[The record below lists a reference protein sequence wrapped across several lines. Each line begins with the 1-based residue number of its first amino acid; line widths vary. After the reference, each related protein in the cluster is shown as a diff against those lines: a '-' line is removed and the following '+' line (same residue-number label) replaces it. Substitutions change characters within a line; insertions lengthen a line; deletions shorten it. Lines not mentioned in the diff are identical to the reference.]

1 MHKKLDSLKDK
12 NILLCITG
20 SIAAYKACDVIRCLV
35 KEGANVQVMMSV
47 SAQKFIGI
55 ATISALTKHE
65 VLTNLFPG
73 NPKPGLEHINLA
85 FDLDGIIIVPA
96 TANIL
101 AKVASG
107 VADEIIS
114 TTLSICEQPTL
125 FVPAMNFKM
134 WQNKSII
141 DSVDKLKKN
150 GKKVMDPDT
159 GELASLHRGEGRLP
173 QINNIMNEIRN
184 LFDIKLPLKNKRII
198 VTAGPTQEPIDPV
211 RYLSN
216 RSSGKMGYAF
226 AKEARDMG
234 ANVSLISGPVN
245 LDSIPEVDLVYVETT
260 EQMLEAILHKIDKE
274 QHVDF
279 IIMAAAP
286 SDYSPKSVFN
296 KKIKKNDSQLNISL
310 LKTPDIIKA
319 INKKTKAKIIA
330 FALETHNGEQE
341 ALKKMKDKDVDFIIL
356 NYANE
361 EGAGFE
367 SSTNRVTIYSK
378 DGKKID
384 LEKDRK
390 DRIARKILKHLI

>member
-1 MHKKLDSLKDK
+1 MYKKIDSLKNK
-12 NILLCITG
+12 NILICITG
-20 SIAAYKACDVIRCLV
+20 SIAAYKSCDVIRCLV
-35 KEGANVQVMMSV
+35 KEGANVQVMMSE
-47 SAQKFIGI
+47 SAQRFIGI

-65 VLTNLFPG
+65 VLTGLFPDH
-73 NPKPGLEHINLA
+73 PKPGLEHINLA
-85 FDLDGIIIVPA
+85 FELDGIVILPA

-107 VADEIIS
+107 IADEIIS

-134 WQNKSII
+134 WQNKAII
-141 DSVDKLKKN
+141 DSVKTLKEN
-150 GKKVMDPDT
+150 GKNVMNPDT
-159 GELASLHRGEGRLP
+159 GYLASLHKGEGRLP
-173 QINNIMNEIRN
+173 QLNNIMNEIRN
-184 LFDIKLPLKNKRII
+184 LFDIHLPFKNKRVL

-226 AKEARDMG
+226 AKEVRDMG
-234 ANVSLISGPVN
+234 ANVTLVSGPVN
-245 LDSIPEVDLVYVETT
+245 LEPIPEVELIYVDTT
-260 EQMLEAILHKIDKE
+260 QKMLQAILNKLKNEPLIDY
-274 QHVDF
+274 

-286 SDYSPKSVFN
+286 SDYSLKPTFN
-296 KKIKKNDSQLNISL
+296 EKIKKNSSKLNIKLSA
-310 LKTPDIIKA
+310 TPDIIKT
-319 INKKTKAKIIA
+319 INKKTEAKIIA
-330 FALETHNGEQE
+330 FALETHNGEKE

-367 SSTNRVTIYSK
+367 SNTNRVTIYSK
-378 DGKKID
+378 DGKKVD

-390 DRIARKILKHLI
+390 DRIARKILNHII

>member
-35 KEGANVQVMMSV
+35 KEGANVQVMMSA

-159 GELASLHRGEGRLP
+159 GELASLHKGEGRLP

-184 LFDIKLPLKNKRII
+184 LFDIQLPLKNKKII

-234 ANVSLISGPVN
+234 ATVSLISGPVN
-245 LDSIPEVDLVYVETT
+245 LDSIPEVELVSVKTT
-260 EQMLEAILHKIDKE
+260 QQMLEEILNKIENE
-274 QHVDF
+274 QHIDF

-286 SDYSPKSVFN
+286 SDYSIDNIFN
-296 KKIKKNDSQLNISL
+296 KKIKKNPQLNITLSE
-310 LKTPDIIKA
+310 TPDIIKT
-319 INKKTKAKIIA
+319 INKKTESKIIA
-330 FALETHNGEQE
+330 FALETHDGEQE

-367 SSTNRVTIYSK
+367 SNTNRVTIYSK
-378 DGKKID
+378 DGKKFD

-390 DRIARKILKHLI
+390 DRIARKILNYII